1 MSNLEMIFI
10 YSVKLIFHYITQLW
24 AKILKKPC
32 SLKIQCQAEQM
43 IINCFSGH
51 QLGKRKLRILKL
63 FYYNFNTIMIT
74 RRNALRSGRHCG
86 LNCNLIFDDGKVE
99 TAHPVDRVSDE
110 VLVERVA
117 GVVHRRD
124 RQTVQLA
131 GSGDFGSNWSSSSR
145 VASSWT
151 KKDQY
156 NVISE
161 LWNYSRFCDSYKTH
175 TVINLKAP
183 TINE

>member
-1 MSNLEMIFI
+1 
-10 YSVKLIFHYITQLW
+10 
-24 AKILKKPC
+24 
-32 SLKIQCQAEQM
+32 
-43 IINCFSGH
+43 
-51 QLGKRKLRILKL
+51 
-63 FYYNFNTIMIT
+63 
-74 RRNALRSGRHCG
+74 
-86 LNCNLIFDDGKVE
+86 
-99 TAHPVDRVSDE
+99 
-110 VLVERVA
+110 
-117 GVVHRRD
+117 VHRRD